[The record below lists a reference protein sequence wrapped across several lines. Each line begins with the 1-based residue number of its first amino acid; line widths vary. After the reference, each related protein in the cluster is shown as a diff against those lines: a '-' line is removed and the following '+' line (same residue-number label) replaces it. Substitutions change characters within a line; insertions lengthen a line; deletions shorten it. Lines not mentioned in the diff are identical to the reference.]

1 MKNSKQSLEQLRL
14 AQLAADKKLNKR
26 LIIGFVSLIF
36 LALAINITASYWCE
50 IKFIYREKTNYG
62 IAVSPDFICMSGD
75 KMGYHNSTIFICNE
89 KQFYVCSDHCSQKIK
104 NHFQEFAFANDALS
118 GKPICKADALI
129 GLKTKNQP
137 AVVYFENA
145 ENLKN
150 YYQMNKKKSKNN
162 IK

>member
-1 MKNSKQSLEQLRL
+1 MKKNKQSVEQIQS
-14 AQLAADKKLNKR
+14 AQIEADRRFNKK
-26 LIIGFVSLIF
+26 ITIGFISVIF
-36 LALAINITASYWCE
+36 LAIAINITISYCCE
-50 IKFIYREKTNYG
+50 IKFIYRVKTNFG

-75 KMGYHNSTIFICNE
+75 KMGYHKSTALICNE

-150 YYQMNKKKSKNN
+150 YYQTIKKNSK
-162 IK
+162 K

>member
-1 MKNSKQSLEQLRL
+1 MKKIKQSVEQIQSL
-14 AQLAADKKLNKR
+14 QIEADRRFNKR
-26 LIIGFVSLIF
+26 LTIGFISVIF
-36 LALAINITASYWCE
+36 IAIAINIIVSYWCE
-50 IKFIYREKTNYG
+50 IELIYREKTNFG

-75 KMGYHNSTIFICNE
+75 KMDYHKTTVLICNE

-104 NHFQEFAFANDALS
+104 SHFQEFAFANDALS

-145 ENLKN
+145 ENLKE
-150 YYQMNKKKSKNN
+150 YYQTIKKNSK
-162 IK
+162 K